1 VRENI
6 NKPCELSTKVVNCD
20 KLDLESEEFDCE
32 SMLDEEIEEGID
44 GIMRGRTVQ
53 KDDTNC
59 TECHI
64 GLKQR

>member
-1 VRENI
+1 M
-6 NKPCELSTKVVNCD
+6 NCD